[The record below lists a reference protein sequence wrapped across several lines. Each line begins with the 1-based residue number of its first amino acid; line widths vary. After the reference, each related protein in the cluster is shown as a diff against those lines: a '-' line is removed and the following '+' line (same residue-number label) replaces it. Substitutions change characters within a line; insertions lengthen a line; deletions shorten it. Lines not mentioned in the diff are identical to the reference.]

1 VDIRPPDPPLA
12 DGVVALRPW
21 RSDDVA
27 ALVSAL
33 DGDEE
38 IAFWLDMIPQPYTD
52 ADARAWIAQAAAL
65 WRNQTSATFAVTGAD
80 DNEVLGGI
88 GLRVV
93 DRDDAVAEVGY
104 WTRSEARGRGVTTR
118 AVRLVSHWAFELGCE
133 RLQLKAD
140 VRNPA
145 SCRVADRAGFRRE
158 GVQRAARYSPRQ
170 NRRVDFVVY
179 SLLPTD

>member
-1 VDIRPPDPPLA
+1 VDIRPPDPPLS
-12 DGVVALRPW
+12 DGVVTLRPW
-21 RSDDVA
+21 RRDDVD
-27 ALVSAL
+27 ALVAAL
-33 DGDEE
+33 DGDDE
-38 IAFWLDMIPQPYTD
+38 IALWLDLIPQPYTERD
-52 ADARAWIAQAAAL
+52 AHAWIAQAAAL
-65 WRNQTSATFAVTGAD
+65 WRDQTSATFAVTRAAD
-80 DNEVLGGI
+80 GDVLGGV

-93 DRDDAVAEVGY
+93 DADHAVAEVGY
-104 WTRSEARGRGVTTR
+104 WTRSEARGRGITTR
-118 AVRLVSHWAFELGCE
+118 AVRLISRWAFELGCE

-145 SCRVADRAGFRRE
+145 SCRVAERAGFRRE